1 MLEYGAKIK
10 VDFGKTYLKPSK
22 RWSSYISFEKKRFDW
37 WKNKWIEIPCLPCL
51 SVLLLQL
58 KRCSHQL
65 FYFLLFYIIF
75 YLSRYHLSQIFR
87 TLFYISWKQKFCHKF
102 LFYLISKSYM
112 YLDILRSKSKLNSS
126 LNIFF
131 VCRSEGNEGND
142 VCYY

>member
-102 LFYLISKSYM
+102 LFYFKKLYVIGYSKKQIKTQFFPQY
-112 YLDILRSKSKLNSS
+112 
-126 LNIFF
+126 IFC
-131 VCRSEGNEGND
+131 VQVWRK
-142 VCYY
+142 